1 MSESDENML
10 ISPLGTPLKVKSE
23 SVKIEPKIQGQDL
36 FSGPPKL
43 EDPSRKLTFGSYPLQ
58 ATKTEEKDITEYLTT
73 IENLSNK
80 VAQQNL
86 EREDDAKRFNNM
98 LDERDSQLREL
109 NNERGQLLS
118 ERAGLEEY
126 TRQQTSKLQQH
137 IDSQSAHTH
146 ETLQT
151 ASQLEQELSSVMHDK
166 SILERQNF
174 ELVEKMKH
182 ASQLEQEHIKLR
194 EFSSEQEK
202 NLREVNFRLEQADSQ
217 LNRARH
223 LEKN

>member
-1 MSESDENML
+1 
-10 ISPLGTPLKVKSE
+10 
-23 SVKIEPKIQGQDL
+23 
-36 FSGPPKL
+36 
-43 EDPSRKLTFGSYPLQ
+43 
-58 ATKTEEKDITEYLTT
+58 
-73 IENLSNK
+73 
-80 VAQQNL
+80 
-86 EREDDAKRFNNM
+86 M

-146 ETLQT
+146 ETLQK

-182 ASQLEQEHIKLR
+182 ACQLEQEHIKLR

-202 NLREVNFRLEQADSQ
+202 NFTSEASKKTFPFLQAK
-217 LNRARH
+217 RARKFFSFSIH
-223 LEKN
+223 RFHTIN